1 MLPLQFVSY
10 REDTYSKNR
19 QKWKTCPKIFV
30 SASGSVQMQEQL
42 IQVLLFFPVVALGD
56 AENISMQREQQVRWD
71 MQVRF
76 NISSWSFHFLVLYL
90 PSTRKTWKLLL
101 NVNSFKDTEKHKK
114 CSSSLNGEFRV
125 SEFFSVCFLTF
136 SFVIVISKVINKT
149 KYYMRHNSVQNK
161 WKIRVIKQFLS
172 RKRKNKN

>member
-1 MLPLQFVSY
+1 MENMPQNLCQCFRKCSDARTV
-10 REDTYSKNR
+10 
-19 QKWKTCPKIFV
+19 C
-30 SASGSVQMQEQL
+30 SGVA
-42 IQVLLFFPVVALGD
+42 VLSCSCS
-56 AENISMQREQQVRWD
+56 ENISMQREQQVRWD

-149 KYYMRHNSVQNK
+149 KCYMRHNSVQNK
-161 WKIRVIKQFLS
+161 WKIRVIKQFLA
-172 RKRKNKN
+172 RKRKSKN